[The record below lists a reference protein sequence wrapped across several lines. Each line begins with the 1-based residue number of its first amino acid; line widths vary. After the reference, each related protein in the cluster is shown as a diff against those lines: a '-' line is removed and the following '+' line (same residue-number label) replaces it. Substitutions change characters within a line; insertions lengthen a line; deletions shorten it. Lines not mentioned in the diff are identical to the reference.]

1 MQYLLPELRG
11 NIYSKMS
18 LNIISELKY
27 SSKEIFN
34 DTRYVTHLS
43 GKRRLKSLFM
53 NDKNNKK
60 SLFYYNLKCI
70 TGDVFVGSKEELDL
84 VPVLLSKLKFI
95 TLNYVNFSYPDEYRK
110 NTIQDTFFLISV
122 FIGSKCQHMEI
133 YVPHGNYMPATLR
146 YTLKKRNGLVL
157 FEILREQ
164 ELLNNIAKYIVGV
177 DSVIINN
184 YNSLIDS
191 DVMIRFLKQTNIRKL
206 HLSYLYNDIHLLCN
220 NVDTIY
226 ITHDFDMDDVLDYS
240 KTINNTHV
248 IFDFNKIF
256 ISNEGGEYKRFLHVF
271 PNARIEVFKMMYN
284 ESDII
289 NDFRISIVQDASK
302 VLILDE
308 QDLKQLIVVDCNN
321 KLNARFPNLTHVEI
335 LNISIAH
342 YSNSIDLIRAAFTKQ
357 IKHLNINIQGD
368 ILPCDVLKYVQLL
381 GKDNVILK
389 GLSIHLNKKFT
400 FDFEIKYDDQ
410 IVFRIHC
417 DDNKGQIDY
426 EYLDPDKTVVLI
438 SKYQPYSEYKFIEEN
453 KIRKV
458 IIMNS
463 CFLQSELQS
472 TIDTLYIEENI
483 NINLVGGYTIQ
494 QRITK
499 VIIYNSKLFQIKYI
513 WKMIFPNATF
523 KFI

>member
-27 SSKEIFN
+27 SNKEVFN

-110 NTIQDTFFLISV
+110 NTIQDTFFLISA

-133 YVPHGNYMPATLR
+133 YVPHGNYMPATLK
-146 YTLKKRNGLVL
+146 YTLEKRNDLVL
-157 FEILREQ
+157 LKIICDE
-164 ELLNNIAKYIVGV
+164 ELLDNIAKYIVSV
-177 DSVIINN
+177 DSVAINN
-184 YNSLIDS
+184 YDELIHS
-191 DVMIRFLKQTNIRKL
+191 NVMIRFLKQTNIKKL
-206 HLSYLYNDIHLLCN
+206 HVSYLDNDIHLLCN

-226 ITHDFDMDDVLDYS
+226 ITHDFDMDNVLYYS
-240 KTINNTHV
+240 RSINNTNV

-256 ISNEGGEYKRFLHVF
+256 ISNEDNYYKRFLHVF
-271 PNARIEVFKMMYN
+271 PNSRIKVFKFN
-284 ESDII
+284 DFDVV
-289 NDFRISIVQDASK
+289 NDFRITIVQDASK
-302 VLILDE
+302 ILVLDE
-308 QDLKQLIVVDCNN
+308 QDLNQLITIDSDN
-321 KLNARFPNLTHVEI
+321 KLVARFPNLTHVEN
-335 LNISIAH
+335 LNISMEH

-357 IKHLNINIQGD
+357 IKHLNINIQGN
-368 ILPCDVLKYVQLL
+368 ILPHDVLKYVQLL
-381 GKDNVILK
+381 GNVVLK
-389 GLSIHLNKKFT
+389 SISIYLNKHHT
-400 FDFEIKYDDQ
+400 FDFNINYDDQ
-410 IVFRIHC
+410 IIFRLYGN
-417 DDNKGQIDY
+417 DNKEQVDY
-426 EYLDPDKTVVLI
+426 GYLDLDRTVVLI

-453 KIRKV
+453 KFHKV
-458 IIMNS
+458 TIMNS

-472 TIDTLYIEENI
+472 TLDTLYLEENI
-483 NINLVGGYTIQ
+483 NINLVGGYIIQ

-499 VIIYNSKLFQIKYI
+499 VIIYNSKLFQTKYI